1 MGIFTLS
8 NKNNLNKLK
17 YYGFA
22 ELIIRSMPHTHMGE
36 NKCLR
41 FYSGENTLTIV
52 AVLVDEEMLVRL

>member
-1 MGIFTLS
+1 MGIFTLR

-22 ELIIRSMPHTHMGE
+22 KLIIKLMPHTHTGE

-41 FYSGENTLTIV
+41 FYSGGNRLTIV
-52 AVLVDEEMLVRL
+52 AILVNEEILVGF